1 MKAKPTPEVSMTPV
15 SDHQNC
21 EAAIIRTERGLTIAG
36 TRITIYDI
44 MGHLEAGWTPK
55 LMGNWL
61 SITDEQLDAALSY
74 IDNHRREV
82 EAEYQTVLKIAQEI
96 RDYWE
101 EKNRE
106 RFEQI
111 AKKPPLPGQEA
122 VRAKLKA
129 WKIKRQFSR

>member
-1 MKAKPTPEVSMTPV
+1 MTPL
-15 SDHQNC
+15 SDQQN
-21 EAAIIRTERGLTIAG
+21 AQPAIIRTERGLTAG

-74 IDNHRREV
+74 IDTHRREV
-82 EAEYQTVLKIAQEI
+82 EPEYQTVLKIAQEI

-101 EKNRE
+101 
-106 RFEQI
+106 
-111 AKKPPLPGQEA
+111 
-122 VRAKLKA
+122 
-129 WKIKRQFSR
+129 